1 MLALFVKAF
10 SMAVIVAAASKMEV
24 QL

>member
-10 SMAVIVAAASKMEV
+10 SMAVRVAAASKMEV